1 MTASRT
7 TRDSAPGR
15 ARARGS
21 KKAWTV
27 LVYLGG
33 DNDLDAA
40 GADDLDEMKSV
51 GSTDDVD
58 VVAQFDRAGE
68 TGRTHRYHLRNGT
81 TLAQDRVG
89 SLGETNTGDPAV
101 LEDFLLWGA
110 GTFPSERTL
119 VVLASEFGRTPEIN
133 GNEGRDHWPRVWSAM
148 LAGGGIVGGR
158 VHGESTPGGHEVAK
172 DPVQIGQLHATVCKA
187 LGIDPTAQNT
197 APDGRPIDPALPA
210 GAAAGAGDELAAAA
224 RLLAEVVKVLPD
236 GRRVVRFDRPPLAV
250 ADRLGEAPLP
260 PYIHRRLDDRERY
273 QTVYARTP
281 GSAAAPTAGL
291 HFTPALIDAIA
302 SRGVGWSTVTLHIGL
317 DTFRPVEAEHVADH
331 RIHREWAELDPAT
344 AAAICATRRA
354 GGRIVAVGTTAVR
367 VLETAARQPG
377 ADLGAPVAAFHGWTD
392 LFITPGFAF
401 RAVDALITNFHLP
414 RSSLLMLVA
423 AFAGKAAIDRAYAEA
438 VRERYRFYSFGDAM
452 WIGSST
458 ASTRRAT

>member
-68 TGRTHRYHLRNGT
+68 TGRTHRYHLRKGT

-119 VVLASEFGRTPEIN
+119 VVLWNHG
-133 GNEGRDHWPRVWSAM
+133 
-148 LAGGGIVGGR
+148 AGWDDTDLYREALRRRGSG
-158 VHGESTPGGHEVAK
+158 STPG
-172 DPVQIGQLHATVCKA
+172 
-187 LGIDPTAQNT
+187 
-197 APDGRPIDPALPA
+197 RSRRA
-210 GAAAGAGDELAAAA
+210 GLVLAA
-224 RLLAEVVKVLPD
+224 D
-236 GRRVVRFDRPPLAV
+236 
-250 ADRLGEAPLP
+250 
-260 PYIHRRLDDRERY
+260 
-273 QTVYARTP
+273 
-281 GSAAAPTAGL
+281 
-291 HFTPALIDAIA
+291 IA
-302 SRGVGWSTVTLHIGL
+302 
-317 DTFRPVEAEHVADH
+317 
-331 RIHREWAELDPAT
+331 
-344 AAAICATRRA
+344 RA
-354 GGRIVAVGTTAVR
+354 GGRWRRTVFATSVAKAADARAILFDDSARDFLDSLELKRVVAKVKAKLGRRIDVLGMDACLMAMVEVAYQVRGAVDVQVGSEELEPGDGWPYAAILARLAAKPSMTARELGAAIVEAYLASYRARDVVTQSALDLSRMSDLRHAVDGLARALSAGCAHPATLVAIVRARRSTQHYDTKDYVDLAHLCERLEAQDTGVAVADACGIVRAAV
-367 VLETAARQPG
+367 EG
-377 ADLGAPVAAFHGWTD
+377 AVIASGSKGAPVANSTGLSIHFPEARVSPLYAKLDFAKQGGWDAFLDTYH
-392 LFITPGFAF
+392 
-401 RAVDALITNFHLP
+401 RALGA
-414 RSSLLMLVA
+414 
-423 AFAGKAAIDRAYAEA
+423 
-438 VRERYRFYSFGDAM
+438 
-452 WIGSST
+452 
-458 ASTRRAT
+458 